1 MMNYLVTIDGPSGV
15 GKTTLGVLLA
25 KELRSNFFSSGKL
38 YRIIAKFL
46 LDNPSS
52 DINNISLVID
62 VDLTVT
68 LNSFSYK
75 DSELY
80 TKNINSKSSEIAK
93 IKEIRKIVSDCL
105 LILAKKSR
113 SGLIIE
119 GRDMGTVVFPDAD
132 LKIYLDADIEIRSQ
146 RRLKQSD
153 NSETKADLLERDNND
168 KNRRESPLKI
178 PQNALYINNSN
189 MQMEEVLNL
198 VKENLE
204 LL

>member
-1 MMNYLVTIDGPSGV
+1 MNYLVTIDGPSGV

-52 DINNISLVID
+52 DFNNIFLVID

-93 IKEIRKIVSDCL
+93 LKEIRKIVSDCL

-178 PQNALYINNSN
+178 PENALYINNSN
-189 MQMEEVLNL
+189 MQMDEVLNL
-198 VKENLE
+198 VRENLE